1 MKQIT
6 LNADDLG
13 LAPAVNQA
21 VLRLAEMGRIQSAS
35 FMSLGRIGADEV
47 AQLRQYAVEIGLH
60 LDFTGFADL
69 TGELRQ
75 GGLKQVM
82 WRSWR
87 RAWPAAW
94 LRDAIARQLDAYEH
108 QIGAAPV
115 FVDGHQHVH
124 QFPQIREQLLAE
136 LWQRYGNRVMLRS
149 TRPFA
154 ADAKSLLIYA
164 LGGPVLKQLARSQTL
179 KLNRSFGGAYAF
191 NDNEAALR
199 QRWQRWLSAAPAAG
213 AVLMC
218 HPAVSD
224 TGWQDDIKAAREREW
239 QWLGSAEFAELWQRQ
254 QCRPQSWA
262 SMAD

>member
-6 LNADDLG
+6 LNVDDLG

-35 FMSLGRIGADEV
+35 FMSLGRIDADEV

-60 LDFTGFADL
+60 LDFTGLAK
-69 TGELRQ
+69 Q
-75 GGLKQVM
+75 GSLKQVM

-87 RAWPAAW
+87 RAWPSAW
-94 LRDAIARQLDAYEH
+94 LGDEIARQLDAYEN

-136 LWQRYGNRVMLRS
+136 LLQRYGNRVMLRS

-154 ADAKSLLIYA
+154 ADAKSLLIYT
-164 LGGPVLKQLARSQTL
+164 LGGHTLQQLAHSQTL

-191 NDNEAALR
+191 NDNIAALR
-199 QRWQRWLSAAPAAG
+199 QRWQHWLAAAPAAG
-213 AVLMC
+213 TVLMC
-218 HPAVSD
+218 HPAIAAS
-224 TGWQDDIKAAREREW
+224 GWQDEIKTAREREW
-239 QWLGSAEFAELWQRQ
+239 AWLSSSEFTELWQQQ
-254 QCRPQSWA
+254 QCAPQTWA
-262 SMAD
+262 QMGDLS